1 MTYNDLTILY
11 YTANIIPEHFMLNI
25 QNQIKN
31 SVGDTKIISVS
42 QKPVGLGYNICY
54 GTKGRSL
61 FNLYQQ
67 ILIAVREAH
76 TSYVACCEDDTL
88 YPPEHFEHRCPL
100 DMIAYDINKYT
111 LMTWRSDPIFT
122 LRPGRRTMSSMIG
135 STKVLLDTLE
145 ERYDKYPSV
154 EVIPPDIYKYYW
166 GEPGRFENH
175 ALLTPIKTEVFE
187 AKIPHIQFSTPES
200 MGFGYLGTR
209 KALGP
214 VQSYDLPLWGNA
226 KDALKLYK
234 EVV

>member
-1 MTYNDLTILY
+1 MDDLTLLY
-11 YTANIIPEHFMLNI
+11 YSANMQPEHFMLKI
-25 QNQIKN
+25 QEQIKKA
-31 SVGDTKIISVS
+31 VGDTKIISVT
-42 QKPVGLGYNICY
+42 QKPVGLGYNICF

-67 ILIAVREAH
+67 VLWAVREAH
-76 TSYVACCEDDTL
+76 TPYVACVEDDTL

-100 DMIAYDINKYT
+100 DTIAYDINKYT
-111 LMTWRSDPIFT
+111 LQTWRSDHIFS

-154 EVIPPDIYKYYW
+154 KVIPPNIYKYYW

-175 ALLTPIKTEVFE
+175 ALLTQIKTEVFE
-187 AKIPHIQFSTPES
+187 AKVPHIQFSTPEA
-200 MGFGYLGTR
+200 MGFEYLGTR

-214 VQSYDLPLWGNA
+214 VQAYRLEPWGKA
-226 KDALKLYK
+226 KDVLRLYK
-234 EVV
+234 EEP